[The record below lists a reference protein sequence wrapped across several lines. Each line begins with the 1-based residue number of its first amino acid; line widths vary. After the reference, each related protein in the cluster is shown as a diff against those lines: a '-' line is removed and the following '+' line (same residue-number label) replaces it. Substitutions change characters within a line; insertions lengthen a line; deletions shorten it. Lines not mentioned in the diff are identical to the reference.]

1 MNHDPTGIP
10 SADGEEPTAT
20 ERRVAARL
28 IARSRRLEL
37 TTTPVEMVV
46 RRGSERQRR
55 QRTATNLLAVVAV
68 CGATIGAVQVLS
80 RPGNP
85 GTVTSAPS
93 SASAPPGAADS
104 PAQPP
109 SSGFTPIT
117 IVEPNL
123 VWNRVDP
130 SSAEAIVSSGGPV
143 SGTGPFL
150 AWSTTAGQTDEAT
163 PTIWRSADG
172 VAWDELGDVPGVSAY
187 ALAGFDGQFFAY
199 GTAPAAADIGGA
211 PIDVGVAVSDDDGD
225 TWTTTS
231 LPIDVSELEASA
243 GVASVSVSPRGMS
256 AGPQGVLVVASVQ
269 PSLDLQAL
277 LPADVLTSNY
287 AMTPTGIQSF
297 ADAHCPSDDMA
308 LSTTATTTTMPTTT
322 VMFPATTAV
331 TEGTSP
337 PAVQCATSDGVLPIV
352 DDFTWAELG
361 VDADVARTSMWPNF
375 HYFLSVD
382 GMSFEEVA
390 APVLSAGMAASD
402 IRLTLLDD
410 RFVAWIG
417 SGEVNG
423 TTETNELY
431 ESADGRTWTK
441 IGPTPIRYP
450 DSLGT
455 LNGQLVITG
464 YSDATGAGIASVR
477 HTDGEWTTVDLN
489 DLTSPADGV
498 KPSFQLWSGASFGA
512 TGITAI
518 GTLVRDPV
526 AEFGPV
532 EMTRDGVTMRATDD
546 TGTFQF
552 VDAQTNTEIAE
563 TTDWTSTDPL
573 VELTATGTFSVS
585 RVDGGPVIA
594 MFTSDEINAMMA
606 PAYAASETVVPELYV
621 LHSTDGVS
629 WSRQRVA
636 DIAGE
641 PNLASATARQS
652 GSQVIVS
659 ATVESTDPAAPVG
672 TYDQVILVGTSLT

>member
-1 MNHDPTGIP
+1 MNHDPTGDP
-10 SADGEEPTAT
+10 STDGEQPTAT
-20 ERRVAARL
+20 ERRIAARL

-46 RRGSERQRR
+46 RRGRERQRR
-55 QRTATNLLAVVAV
+55 QRIATSLLAVVAL
-68 CGATIGAVQVLS
+68 CGATIGAVQVLL

-85 GTVTSAPS
+85 GTVTSATS
-93 SASAPPGAADS
+93 SASAPAGADTDS
-104 PAQPP
+104 PEQPP
-109 SSGFTPIT
+109 SSEFTPIT

-130 SSAEAIVSSGGPV
+130 SSAEAIVSGGGPI
-143 SGTGPFL
+143 SGAGPFL
-150 AWSTTAGQTDEAT
+150 AWSTAAGQSDEDT

-172 VAWDELGDVPGVSAY
+172 LAWDELGDVPGVSAY
-187 ALAGFDGQFFAY
+187 AMAEFDGQFFAY
-199 GTAPAAADIGGA
+199 GTAPAAAPIGGT
-211 PIDVGVAVSDDDGD
+211 PFDVGVAVSDDDGD

-231 LPIDVSELEASA
+231 LPIDVSELEAGA

-277 LPADVLTSNY
+277 LPADVLTSNF

-297 ADAHCPSDDMA
+297 ADSPCRSDDVP
-308 LSTTATTTTMPTTT
+308 SPTT
-322 VMFPATTAV
+322 
-331 TEGTSP
+331 
-337 PAVQCATSDGVLPIV
+337 PAVQCATSDGVVPV
-352 DDFTWAELG
+352 VHDFTWAELG

-382 GMSFEEVA
+382 GLSFEEVA
-390 APVLSAGMAASD
+390 APVLGAGMAPSD

-417 SGEVNG
+417 SGDVNG
-423 TTETNELY
+423 TTENSELY
-431 ESADGRTWTK
+431 ESTDGRTWTT

-477 HTDGEWTTVDLN
+477 HADGKWTTVDLN
-489 DLTSPADGV
+489 DLTSPTDGV
-498 KPSFQLWSGASFGA
+498 KPSFQLWSSASFGT

-518 GTLVRDPV
+518 GTLVRDPI
-526 AEFGPV
+526 AEFGSV
-532 EMTRDGVTMRATDD
+532 EMTRDGVTIRATDD

-552 VDAQTNTEIAE
+552 VDTKTNTEIAE

-585 RVDGGPVIA
+585 RVEGGPAIA
-594 MFTSDEINAMMA
+594 RFTSDEINAMMA

-621 LHSTDGVS
+621 LHSTDGVN
-629 WSRQRVA
+629 WSRQRLA

-641 PNLASATARQS
+641 PNIGEAMAYQS

-659 ATVESTDPAAPVG
+659 ATVESTDPTAPVG
-672 TYDQVILVGTSLT
+672 TSDQVILVGTPRT